1 MRAINRV
8 DCRKGPLAPLAIL
21 IHAHSTFGFQMKLDA
36 RARPLLETF
45 GLRADNTGVCL
56 GPNRWRGAGPTIA
69 SINPANEQLLAR
81 VASASAADVDDV
93 LAAASEAAIAWRSV
107 PAPQRGEAIR
117 RFGQLLRENKDA
129 LGTLVSLENGK
140 IKAEGDGE
148 VQEMI
153 DIADFAVGQS
163 RMLYGKTMP
172 SERPRHRMMEQ
183 WHPLGVVGVITAF
196 NFPVAVW
203 AWNAMLAAVCGNA
216 IVWKPSPKTPLTA
229 LAVQALA
236 NRIVEALDL
245 PPIFTL
251 CVCDNALAPKLT
263 ADARVSL
270 VSFTGSSGVGR
281 DVAETVAGR
290 FGKVLLECAGNNAII
305 VAADADPDLVV
316 PAVLFG
322 AVGTAGQRCTTT
334 RRLIVHRSQADAVV
348 ARLIAASAQVRIG
361 DPR

>member
-1 MRAINRV
+1 
-8 DCRKGPLAPLAIL
+8 
-21 IHAHSTFGFQMKLDA
+21 MKFDA
-36 RARPLLETF
+36 RALPLLEKF

-56 GPNRWRGAGPTIA
+56 GPTRWRGAGPTIA

-81 VASASAADVDDV
+81 VASASAADVDGA
-93 LAAASEAAIAWRSV
+93 LAAASEAAHAWRRV

-117 RFGQLLRENKDA
+117 CFGQLLRENKDV

-172 SERPRHRMMEQ
+172 SERSQHRMMEQ

-229 LAVQALA
+229 LAVQTLA
-236 NRIVEALDL
+236 NRIVETLNL
-245 PPIFTL
+245 PPIFVL
-251 CVCDNALAPKLT
+251 FVCENAVAAALVG
-263 ADARVSL
+263 DARVSG
-270 VSFTGSSGVGR
+270 VAFTRS
-281 DVAETVAGR
+281 AAG
-290 FGKVLLECAGNNAII
+290 G
-305 VAADADPDLVV
+305 
-316 PAVLFG
+316 
-322 AVGTAGQRCTTT
+322 
-334 RRLIVHRSQADAVV
+334 
-348 ARLIAASAQVRIG
+348 
-361 DPR
+361 

>member
-1 MRAINRV
+1 
-8 DCRKGPLAPLAIL
+8 
-21 IHAHSTFGFQMKLDA
+21 MKFDA
-36 RARPLLETF
+36 RALPLLEKF

-69 SINPANEQLLAR
+69 SINPANETLLAR
-81 VASASAADVDDV
+81 FPSASAADVDAAI
-93 LAAASEAAIAWRSV
+93 AAASEAARAWRSV

-117 RFGQLLRENKDA
+117 CFGQLLRENKDA

-153 DIADFAVGQS
+153 DIPEFAVGQS

-216 IVWKPSPKTPLTA
+216 IVWKPSPKTPLAA

-236 NRIVEALDL
+236 NRIIETLDL
-245 PPIFTL
+245 PPIFAL
-251 CVCDNALAPKLT
+251 CVCENVIAPMLPS
-263 ADARVSL
+263 DPRVSL
-270 VSFTGSSGVGR
+270 VSFTGASAVGR
-281 DVAETVAGR
+281 
-290 FGKVLLECAGNNAII
+290 C
-305 VAADADPDLVV
+305 VV
-316 PAVLFG
+316 
-322 AVGTAGQRCTTT
+322 
-334 RRLIVHRSQADAVV
+334 
-348 ARLIAASAQVRIG
+348 
-361 DPR
+361 